1 MSKTLILCGIDY
13 YLTLSNITM
22 LSTMW
27 IEFFVGT
34 VKIMNYLIL
43 LLRTAGNWFFK
54 KYKLQERISQAT
66 LHIVWK

>member
-34 VKIMNYLIL
+34 VKI
-43 LLRTAGNWFFK
+43 K
-54 KYKLQERISQAT
+54 C
-66 LHIVWK
+66 